1 MIPIADQTQV
11 AYLDAP
17 GGAGAAGGGKQA
29 AEEPGFQPFGKDG
42 FTFGDFIDIINPLQ
56 HIPIVST
63 IYRQLTGDDLDP
75 GSRIGGGAL
84 FGGPIGLVASL
95 INVLVDETTGKD
107 VGEQVLALFDGGAP
121 SRIAD
126 APSRIAGAPSRTA
139 ELAAPALFASA
150 GPARKP
156 IWINPDA
163 ATPASS
169 FTTAAGGGDEV
180 SKGTEKA
187 SPVRN
192 EIEVLVWARREMA
205 FRRRAQA
212 TEAAIKET
220 KIARRVAAMQTNG
233 TQIAALAG
241 SLGLAPNDQET
252 AGGGAKA
259 PLRQFEAGA
268 VAPLGGWFSDVMLSA
283 LTKYQAASELKD
295 GGGRP
300 RAETNRTPNKP

>member
-11 AYLDAP
+11 AYLAAP

-107 VGEQVLALFDGGAP
+107 VGEQVLALFDGN
-121 SRIAD
+121 
-126 APSRIAGAPSRTA
+126 APSRTA
-139 ELAAPALFASA
+139 ELTGQAKA
-150 GPARKP
+150 P
-156 IWINPDA
+156 IWTNPDDTA
-163 ATPASS
+163 PASS
-169 FTTAAGGGDEV
+169 FATAGGGALDERDGGED
-180 SKGTEKA
+180 KGTAET
-187 SPVRN
+187 SPVRDG
-192 EIEVLVWARREMA
+192 IDVLVWARRETA
-205 FRRRAQA
+205 FRRRTQA
-212 TEAAIKET
+212 AEAAIKAT
-220 KIARRVAAMQTNG
+220 KIARRVAAMQTDE
-233 TQIAALAG
+233 TQLAALAG
-241 SLGLAPNDQET
+241 SLGLSPNNQE
-252 AGGGAKA
+252 AAAVGAA
-259 PLRQFEAGA
+259 
-268 VAPLGGWFSDVMLSA
+268 APLGGWFSDTMLSA
-283 LTKYQAASELKD
+283 LTKYQAASELNNN

-300 RAETNRTPNKP
+300 GAK